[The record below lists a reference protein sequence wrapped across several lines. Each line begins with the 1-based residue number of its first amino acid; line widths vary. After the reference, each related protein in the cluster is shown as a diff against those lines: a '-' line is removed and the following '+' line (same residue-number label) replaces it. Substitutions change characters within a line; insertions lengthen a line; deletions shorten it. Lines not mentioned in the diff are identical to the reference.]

1 MPIIVYNRKNDDY
14 SHYENNYPC
23 YRGGSVLANP
33 YTHLPLKKTKAL
45 YKTRTK
51 EEAIER
57 YSTYFD
63 LMYGS
68 NQTFKKLI
76 DEIYI
81 KYINGENI
89 YLECYCAPSDCHC
102 DIIKKKIEQRYLKE
116 KIKEIKKQK

>member
-51 EEAIER
+51 EEAIELGLQELGVSIGDVDVR
-57 YSTYFD
+57 V
-63 LMYGS
+63 LEEGS
-68 NQTFKKLI
+68 KGLFGLFGSRPAKVLLTVKPLWANCPSASSNEPNDITFPL
-76 DEIYI
+76 
-81 KYINGENI
+81 
-89 YLECYCAPSDCHC
+89 C
-102 DIIKKKIEQRYLKE
+102 
-116 KIKEIKKQK
+116 